1 MISRV
6 EIQPG
11 RYHDSVRLMQA
22 SKALQG
28 VTGVADA
35 LVAMA
40 TELNLSL
47 LADMGFDTKAA
58 AGAGPNDLLLAVRA
72 ETEEAITEARLALD
86 SALTHTPAPSGG
98 LDAPPPK
105 TAGSAGHVNGANIVL
120 LSVPGE
126 HAFVEAMEALETGR
140 HVMIFSDNVPVA
152 QEILLKA
159 YGAEHGLLVMGPD
172 CGTAIVNGLGL
183 GFANAMQPGPVG
195 MVGASGTGI
204 QQMCCLL
211 DDAGAGVRH
220 ALGTGSH
227 DLSEE
232 VGAISTLQALAAL
245 DQDPATE
252 VIVVIS
258 KPPAAPVAAKVR
270 AAAAEC
276 SKPVVVTFMGEN
288 TLEEGAGE
296 VLTHLGMDQPAY
308 GSWPADQDDHRP
320 GLLRG
325 LFSGGT
331 LRDEARFVA
340 SPELGEIGKKED
352 DPGHTFVDYGDD
364 EYTQGRA
371 HPMIDQT
378 VRIDRLIEAAADESV
393 GVILMDVVLGYGANA
408 DPAPELAPEI
418 MRAVDAGVAV
428 VISLCGTRGDPQ
440 GRDAQAR
447 VLNEAGASVWLSNA
461 AASREA
467 ARLTT
472 TGIST

>member
-1 MISRV
+1 MIARV
-6 EIQPG
+6 EIHPG

-28 VTGVADA
+28 VAGVADA

-47 LADMGFDTKAA
+47 LADMDFDMEAA

-72 ETEEAITEARLALD
+72 ETEEAIGAAHAVLD
-86 SALTHTPAPSGG
+86 STLAYKAAPAGG
-98 LDAPPPK
+98 LDAPAPK
-105 TAGSAGHVNGANIVL
+105 TAGSAADLNDANIVL

-140 HVMIFSDNVPVA
+140 HVMIFSDNVPVS
-152 QEILLKA
+152 QEIALKQ

-183 GFANAMQPGPVG
+183 GFANAMQPGVVG

-211 DDAGAGVRH
+211 DDAGVGVRH

-232 VGAISTLQALAAL
+232 VGAIATLQALAAL
-245 DQDPATE
+245 DADPATE

-258 KPPAAPVAAKVR
+258 KPPAAPVAARVR

-296 VLTHLGMDQPAY
+296 VLAQLGMSEQTY
-308 GSWPADQDDHRP
+308 GSWPADLDVHRP
-320 GLLRG
+320 GLVRG

-340 SPELGEIGKKED
+340 APTLGEIGTKEH
-352 DPGHTFVDYGDD
+352 DPGHAFVDYGDD
-364 EYTQGRA
+364 EYTRGRA

-378 VRIDRLIEAAADESV
+378 VRIDRLREAAADESV

-408 DPAPELAPEI
+408 DPAGELAPEI
-418 MRAVDAGVAV
+418 TKAAEAGAAV
-428 VISLCGTRGDPQ
+428 VVSLCGTKGDPQ
-440 GRDAQAR
+440 GRDVQAR
-447 VLNEAGASVWLSNA
+447 MLHDAGASVWLSNA

-467 ARLTT
+467 ARLATI
-472 TGIST
+472 GAST